1 MQRIKRLLYFTGG
14 LVLFCILAYFWYS
27 DSSSLNQI
35 KTEANKDVLGYWKEL
50 TVHEENEYDRSLVK
64 IDQNAK
70 GKLRAFYVDL
80 RPSCLLRKNIKEIE
94 YKDEILSYGFPDW
107 GNGRTIFKGR
117 LTQDKNKIE
126 EMTDSDYKKVWMRL
140 RDPDTI
146 SSLRSLESA
155 FRTSK
160 KITYRY
166 EVPDRTEDGW
176 LCAALDELE
185 IESDLISD
193 MVIRILKG
201 KYDDIHNIII
211 IKDGKITLEEYFQ
224 ENGKFHG
231 PPVTQWYRDRKHLLA
246 SATKS
251 ITSILVG
258 IAKSEGHITDLE
270 APVLNFFP
278 EFDYLKN
285 QEKMNIKL
293 KHLIT
298 MTAGLEWQQSSKDP
312 GDVLKMWQTDDI
324 ARFYL
329 EKPMVQIPGEK
340 YIYTNANST
349 LLGIIVEKVSGIDV
363 EAFSKKFLFSPLN
376 ISNYDWAR
384 YPDGSV
390 DSDGGLALC
399 PRDMAKLGQLF
410 LNDGI
415 WKGEQIVSAEWI
427 KDSTGKQVKRTDN
440 LWYGFMWWRRT
451 LNVHEKPV
459 DSFYAFGWGGQ
470 YIFVIP
476 EFNMVI
482 VSNALNFSYKPER
495 FLLNIIEDFILPAVM

>member
-1 MQRIKRLLYFTGG
+1 MKRLLYFTGS
-14 LVLFCILAYFWYS
+14 LVLLFILIYFWYL
-27 DSSSLNQI
+27 DSSSLEQI
-35 KTEANKDVLGYWKEL
+35 KTESNKDVLGYWKES
-50 TVHEENEYDRSLVK
+50 TVYKEKEYERSLVK
-64 IDQNAK
+64 IDQNAR

-80 RPSCLLRKNIKEIE
+80 RPSCLLMKNIKEIK
-94 YKDEILSYGFPDW
+94 YKNGILSCVFPDW

-117 LTQDKNKIE
+117 LNQDKNKIE
-126 EMTDSDYKKVWMRL
+126 EMTDSEYKKVWMRL
-140 RDPDTI
+140 TDPEI
-146 SSLRSLESA
+146 ILSLRRFESA

-160 KITYRY
+160 KTTYRY
-166 EVPDRTEDGW
+166 QVPDKTGDGW
-176 LCAALDELE
+176 LCATLDELE
-185 IESDLISD
+185 IESHLITD
-193 MVIRILKG
+193 MIIRILKG

-224 ENGKFHG
+224 ENGQFHG
-231 PPVTQWYRDRKHLLA
+231 SPVTQFYRDRKHLLA

-251 ITSILVG
+251 ITSTLVG

-278 EFDYLKN
+278 ELDYLRN
-285 QEKMNIKL
+285 EEKKNIKL

-298 MTAGLEWQQSSKDP
+298 MTAGLEWQQGIKDP
-312 GDVLKMWQTDDI
+312 GDVSKMWQTDDI

-329 EKPMVQIPGEK
+329 EKPLVQIPGEK
-340 YIYTNANST
+340 YTYSNANST
-349 LLGIIVEKVSGIDV
+349 LLGIIIEKVSGMNV
-363 EAFSKKFLFSPLN
+363 EVFSKKFLFSPLN

-390 DSDGGLALC
+390 DADGGLALC

-410 LNDGI
+410 LNEGI

-427 KDSTGKQVKRTDN
+427 TDSTGKQVKRADN

-470 YIFVIP
+470 YIFVVP
-476 EFNMVI
+476 EFKMVI
-482 VSNALNFSYKPER
+482 VSNALNFSYKSER
-495 FLLNIIEDFILPAVM
+495 FLLNIIEEFILPAVM